1 MSNQAKEID
10 AGIEALGDKITFNRT
25 GFKTTHVAAEK
36 AFIRRVGENTAAAAA
51 PEVTPKPAPA
61 KKLEKLF
68 DRITFEISAEQRAAL
83 TNIATTLNFRIPR
96 EKRKEK
102 INRDMLMRAILSVA
116 EKIKWDEK
124 QDLHSEADIKR
135 FVLEQFAA
143 AKKVTDKIEAD

>member
-10 AGIEALGDKITFNRT
+10 AGIAELGNKITFQRT
-25 GFKTTHVAAEK
+25 GFRRPQVAAEK
-36 AFIRRVGENTAAAAA
+36 PYIKRVGDETVAAAA
-51 PEVTPKPAPA
+51 PEVTPKPAPV
-61 KKLEKLF
+61 KKPEKLF